1 MHTILKETPQN
12 FTVGAR
18 AGRYDPKRQ
27 RCRLHDAM
35 RSSRRWLS
43 GFRVKGGGLR
53 PGIVLQLIFSFFFCF
68 FLCPTLCS
76 EDLWAQAA
84 EQTAAP
90 SAALRSIH
98 GVVKSGNMPI
108 PGAGVSATN
117 AATNEQVNAWT
128 DVDGSY
134 VLRIPADGKY
144 SVRVQMAAF
153 AGNAQDVTLDP
164 AHQDVQQNFELI
176 LQSRAREVRN
186 EVPNNEAHG
195 NAAGNNA
202 GRTGG
207 ENPQQRANGGGRG
220 FQSLSVSQTGQ
231 DSGGSSMSDV
241 VPSGMPVPGIAPN
254 SATESV
260 AVSGNT
266 SNSFNSMSADE
277 MQQRFNDARQ
287 QGGGFGDSDGF
298 GGGGRGGFGGGG
310 PMVFGRRGFDINR
323 PHGSIYYGVGDAAL
337 NASPFSITGQP
348 VEKPGYLQNSFG
360 GSVGGPLN
368 IPHIYHGGTK
378 TFYFINFNG
387 KHGENPFDQFST
399 VPTQAE
405 RNGNFSFLCKTG
417 FTGPVVNGIP
427 TCGDTATINGMLT
440 YVDQIYNPSSTNP
453 TTGVRSPYANNL
465 IPGLGTGTTCPSP
478 APYNSIPQALLQYI
492 PCPNLPGTFQNFH
505 FVTSAISDS
514 DDLNVR
520 VNHSFGATPAGRRR
534 GGGRNAPQNSLQVG
548 FHYHE
553 SSANLTNPFPSVGG
567 STTVRSFDVPISYTR
582 SIGKLTNVVRVDFN
596 RSRTH
601 TQNLYAFNDNITGA
615 LGIGG
620 VSTNPYDWGL
630 PNLSFTD
637 IASLQDTTP
646 ALTRNQTYTFTDNVV
661 WNHGKHTWRWGV
673 DFRRVEVNTETDSNP
688 RGSFVF
694 SGLNTSQFAGGDPV
708 AGTGYDFADFL
719 LGLPQQTSEQ
729 FGQNNHFR
737 GNFWDVYA
745 QDEWKMRGN
754 LTLNLGVRYEYVS
767 PLTEIN
773 NRIVNLDLAS
783 TVFEQS
789 ASPTSTAVV
798 PIQPGQPGPY
808 SGPLPASLLRPDRNN
823 FAPRVGFAWKPFSKT
838 VVRGGY
844 GINYNTGAYQ
854 GIAQQLAFQPP
865 FSTTATNVQA
875 AFPSLPNLTL
885 QNGFPAPTGISNDYA
900 VNPNYRLGYVQI
912 RNLDIQQ
919 QIRPT
924 ILLNIDYTGTKGTD
938 LDILEA
944 PNRTAIGIRI
954 PGVQAF
960 TYESSVADS
969 EANAG
974 SVRLRKRL
982 AKGFSIGGTYT
993 FSKSLD
999 DASSIGA
1006 GATSAASAPGLG
1018 AGGTGS
1024 AGGGA
1029 SSGGGAANVAQNP
1042 FNLSGERGL
1051 SSFNQTQKFSAD
1063 YLWEL
1068 PFGHDKHW
1076 LTDNTP
1082 WRAIFGDWQWSGDW
1096 TFASGLPFTPR
1107 FVNDINDVSAG
1118 TNGTLRP
1125 DLVPGQAVSL
1135 SNPSIAEWFNT
1146 AAFVAPPSG
1155 QYGNARRNS
1164 IIGPGSKVFDM
1175 AFTKIFPMK
1184 ESRLLEFRAQATNVF
1199 NMVNYSSIDASVTS
1213 PTFGRVT
1220 AAGAM
1225 RAFTITSRFRF

>member
-1 MHTILKETPQN
+1 MWGQ
-12 FTVGAR
+12 
-18 AGRYDPKRQ
+18 
-27 RCRLHDAM
+27 
-35 RSSRRWLS
+35 
-43 GFRVKGGGLR
+43 
-53 PGIVLQLIFSFFFCF
+53 
-68 FLCPTLCS
+68 
-76 EDLWAQAA
+76 
-84 EQTAAP
+84 EQVAAP
-90 SAALRSIH
+90 ASGARSIH
-98 GVVKSGNMPI
+98 GIVKSGNMPI

-117 AATNEQVNAWT
+117 AATKEQVNTWT

-153 AGNAQDVTLDP
+153 AGSAQEVTLDATHP
-164 AHQDVQQNFELI
+164 DVQQNFELV
-176 LQSRAREVRN
+176 LQSRAREARS
-186 EVPNNEAHG
+186 NEAG
-195 NAAGNNA
+195 NSAARN
-202 GRTGG
+202 GG
-207 ENPQQRANGGGRG
+207 EDQQRRGNGGGRG
-220 FQSLSVSQTGQ
+220 FQSLSVSQSGAGQ
-231 DSGGSSMSDV
+231 DAGGSMSDV

-266 SNSFNSMSADE
+266 SNSFNAMSADE
-277 MQQRFNDARQ
+277 MQERFNEARQ
-287 QGGGFGDSDGF
+287 QGGGFGDGGGF
-298 GGGGRGGFGGGG
+298 RGGGGRGGFGGGG

-323 PHGSIYYGVGDAAL
+323 PHGSVYYGVGDAAL

-378 TFYFINFNG
+378 TFYFVNFNG

-399 VPTQAE
+399 VPTLQE
-405 RNGNFSFLCKTG
+405 RQGNFSGIDYTSGLERGQQVELFNPATNAPFLDNQIPLPTFSPLGAC
-417 FTGPVVNGIP
+417 IP
-427 TCGDTATINGMLT
+427 TAGAASCVAL
-440 YVDQIYNPSSTNP
+440 
-453 TTGVRSPYANNL
+453 
-465 IPGLGTGTTCPSP
+465 GLL
-478 APYNSIPQALLQYI
+478 NYI
-492 PCPNLPGTFQNFH
+492 PLPNLANAGTFQNFH

-520 VNHSFGATPAGRRR
+520 VNHSFGAAPAGGRRGG
-534 GGGRNAPQNSLQVG
+534 GGGRNAPRNSLQVG
-548 FHYHE
+548 FHYHQ

-567 STTVRSFDVPISYTR
+567 STTVRSFDVPVSYTR
-582 SIGKLTNVVRVDFN
+582 SKGKLTNIVRADFN

-601 TQNLYAFNDNITGA
+601 TQNLYAFNDNITNTV
-615 LGIGG
+615 GITG
-620 VSTNPYDWGL
+620 VSQNPFDWGL
-630 PNLSFTD
+630 PTLSFTNFG
-637 IASLQDTTP
+637 SLQDITP
-646 ALTRNQTYTFTDNVV
+646 ALTRNQTYTFTDNMI
-661 WNHGKHTWRWGV
+661 WNHGKHTLRWGA
-673 DFRRVEVNTETDSNP
+673 DFRRVEVNPETDSNP

-694 SGLNTSQFAGGDPV
+694 SGLNTSQLDSGNPV

-737 GNFWDVYA
+737 GNFWDLYA

-773 NRIVNLDLAS
+773 NRIVNLDL
-783 TVFEQS
+783 
-789 ASPTSTAVV
+789 SPGVLVQNPALALAVT
-798 PIQPGQPGPY
+798 PIQPGQAGPY
-808 SGPLPASLLRPDRNN
+808 SGPLPASLVRPDRNN

-885 QNGFPAPTGISNDYA
+885 QSGFPAATGITNDYA

-944 PNRTAIGIRI
+944 PNRTATGIRI
-954 PGVQAF
+954 SGVQAF

-974 SVRLRKRL
+974 TVRLRKRL

-999 DASSIGA
+999 DASSIGG
-1006 GATSAASAPGLG
+1006 GATSGANTPGLG
-1018 AGGTGS
+1018 AGGTG
-1024 AGGGA
+1024 AGGGGG

-1042 FNLSGERGL
+1042 FNLSAERGL
-1051 SSFNQTQKFSAD
+1051 SSFNQTHKFSAD

-1068 PFGHDKHW
+1068 PFGHDKRW
-1076 LTDNTP
+1076 LTGNTP
-1082 WRAIFGDWQWSGDW
+1082 LRAVLGDWQWSGDW

-1107 FVNDINDVSAG
+1107 FVNDVSDVNAG
-1118 TNGTLRP
+1118 TNATLRP
-1125 DLVPGQAVSL
+1125 DLVPGQSVSL
-1135 SNPSIAEWFNT
+1135 PNPSIAEWFNT
-1146 AAFVAPPSG
+1146 AAFVAPPTG
-1155 QYGNARRNS
+1155 EYGNARRNS
-1164 IIGPGSKVFDM
+1164 LIGPGSKVFDM

-1184 ESRLLEFRAQATNVF
+1184 ESRLLEFRAQATNIF
-1199 NMVNYSSIDASVTS
+1199 NMVNYSSIDTSVTS